1 MCNMGGTE
9 AVVQMGGTKAVVQT
23 SVYNYTIK
31 SMESVWDCNTKF
43 KHPFTNML
51 ILKNFGT

>member
-1 MCNMGGTE
+1 MGGTE

-31 SMESVWDCNTKF
+31 SMVWDCNTKF